1 MKNIDPQGGRDIEV
15 TGSKGGVAAVDRA
28 FAIIG
33 AFTHRKPVLSLA
45 EISRSTGLYKST
57 ILRLLGSL
65 EKGLFVVQR
74 ADGNYQLGPAVVELS
89 SIYQDSFDLRQFVQP
104 TLERLVEV
112 TSEGAS
118 FFVRVGDEQMC
129 LFRVDGNQTI
139 RDYTIRLGDRRPIDK
154 GASSQAFR
162 RFETVQ
168 GPYTVA
174 DLVFSSFGTVT
185 PEMAALAAPVF
196 GQGNDLVGVVTLSGP
211 TSRIDEQRAQTLGPQ
226 LAEQAVTL
234 SRMLGAQSGLF
245 RDI

>member
-1 MKNIDPQGGRDIEV
+1 MKNIDPQDGRDIEL

-45 EISRSTGLYKST
+45 EISRNTGLYKST

-74 ADGNYQLGPAVVELS
+74 ADGNYQLGPAVLELS
-89 SIYQDSFDLRQFVQP
+89 SIYQDSFELRQFVHP
-104 TLERLVEV
+104 TLERLVE
-112 TSEGAS
+112 TTGEGAS
-118 FFVRVGDEQMC
+118 FFVRTGDEQMC

-162 RFETVQ
+162 RFETV
-168 GPYTVA
+168 
-174 DLVFSSFGTVT
+174 
-185 PEMAALAAPVF
+185 
-196 GQGNDLVGVVTLSGP
+196 
-211 TSRIDEQRAQTLGPQ
+211 
-226 LAEQAVTL
+226 
-234 SRMLGAQSGLF
+234 
-245 RDI
+245 